1 MSSVSGAFFQKPPEV
16 SLSGGSWKKAIR
28 RIPEF
33 LRHLF
38 LVLHFSCI
46 NGISEHVET
55 VVQELKRQVA
65 DHIEGCH
72 QILVPEESFGQVIA
86 ADSGQWR
93 EHAVEGEDLQH
104 GHRHVAGGLEGVPA
118 VQGEIPQNRQDEG
131 YEIAGPVAPAGEL
144 IQQGKGKELDA
155 AC

>member
-1 MSSVSGAFFQKPPEV
+1 MSSVSGAFFQKTPEV

-28 RIPEF
+28 RTPEF

-46 NGISEHVET
+46 NGIPEHVET
-55 VVQELKRQVA
+55 VVQELQRQVA
-65 DHIEGCH
+65 DHIKGCH
-72 QILVPEESFGQVIA
+72 QILVPVKRVGQVA
-86 ADSGQWR
+86 ASDGGDR
-93 EHAVEGEDLQH
+93 GEHAVEGEDLQH

-144 IQQGKGKELDA
+144 IQQGKGEELDD